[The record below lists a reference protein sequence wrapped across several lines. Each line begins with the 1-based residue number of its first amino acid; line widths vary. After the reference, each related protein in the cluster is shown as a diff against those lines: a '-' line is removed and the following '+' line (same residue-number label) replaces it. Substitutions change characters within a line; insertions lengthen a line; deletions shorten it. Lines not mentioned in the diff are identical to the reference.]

1 MSIESLLGSK
11 PRVKILKVLIDK
23 GELNITAIAREAGVN
38 HKTALRHLEELR
50 RVGVVTE
57 KVFGRVRIFKINSE
71 DPRVEALKMLFKSI
85 SSSSERK

>member
-1 MSIESLLGSK
+1 LSIESLLGSK

-85 SSSSERK
+85 SSSERK

>member
-85 SSSSERK
+85 SSSERK